1 MAKTVW
7 ELTRLETVLLSMLV
21 GRERY
26 GLEIRD
32 AAGEVGQDVSLA
44 SLYTT
49 LNRLEKAGLVRGRW
63 GAPTEIRRGARR
75 RYYALTALGEQA
87 LRDTR
92 HVWQRVLRRL
102 PALGLVGMP
111 VPS

>member
-1 MAKTVW
+1 MAKMVW
-7 ELTRLETVLLSMLV
+7 ELTRLETVLLSVLV

-63 GAPTEIRRGARR
+63 GERTEARRGARR
-75 RYYALTALGEQA
+75 RYYELTARGEQA

-92 HVWQRVLRRL
+92 DVWKRVLRRL
-102 PALGLVGMP
+102 PALGLVGTSVM
-111 VPS
+111 S